1 MSIKAIQAVLDESQH
16 KGSAL
21 LLMVILANYAHDDG
35 TYAFP
40 SVATM
45 TRYTRLTRRNVQLL
59 LRKLEES
66 GELAEMGIHNSGTVI
81 YRLVLPALSKG
92 GVKFTPPKKQGAKPA
107 SDGGDQGITGGASLV
122 TPDPSSNQQE
132 PSEDIQEAV
141 KITRD
146 KYARWAN
153 RS

>member
-1 MSIKAIQAVLDESQH
+1 MSIRAIQTVLDESQH

-35 TYAFP
+35 AYAFP
-40 SVATM
+40 SVGTM

-81 YRLVLPALSKG
+81 YRLVLPGFSKG
-92 GVKFTPPKKQGAKPA
+92 GVNFTPPKRRGAKPT
-107 SDGGDQGITGGASLV
+107 SGGGDQGITGGASPA
-122 TPDPSSNQQE
+122 TPDPSVNPNE
-132 PSEDIQEAV
+132 PSGG
-141 KITRD
+141 ITPLSKLEEVMR
-146 KYARWAN
+146 AR
-153 RS
+153 RLGRR